1 MKRKA
6 EKADIVKRKV
16 FHEHIILLTEGRFL
30 MLAVLAVMVWLLYLF
45 VRDRMA
51 GMTLAWWE
59 IPFLLL
65 VEVSLYYALL
75 RQFWYRCFGC
85 LVVTEDE
92 IVWKCPFMRTVQLR
106 KTEIRY
112 TGIDYRWPGSARKAV
127 TPVDMAY
134 FSTKSYPQEC
144 RNKSYLLRN
153 KKGFIIFSAGE
164 KLCRHM
170 SAWLPEPYERVFA
183 AADDGYEARRR
194 QRARRR
200 AEKRQKRRKN

>member
-1 MKRKA
+1 MLLFVSTTGFIWYLFFRDTPALLDKA
-6 EKADIVKRKV
+6 
-16 FHEHIILLTEGRFL
+16 ILFPICVT
-30 MLAVLAVMVWLLYLF
+30 VLAC
-45 VRDRMA
+45 
-51 GMTLAWWE
+51 
-59 IPFLLL
+59 IPLH
-65 VEVSLYYALL
+65 E
-75 RQFWYRCFGC
+75 FWYRCFGR

-92 IVWKCPFMRTVQLR
+92 IVWKCPFMRTVRL
-106 KTEIRY
+106 KKAEIRY
-112 TGIDYRWPGSARKAV
+112 TGIDYRWPGPAQKAV
-127 TPVDMAY
+127 TPVNMAY
-134 FSTKSYPQEC
+134 FSTTPYPQKC

>member
-30 MLAVLAVMVWLLYLF
+30 MLAVLAVMVWLPYLF

-65 VEVSLYYALL
+65 VEVSLYCVLL
-75 RQFWYRCFGC
+75 RQFWYRCFEC

-92 IVWKCPFMRTVQLR
+92 IVWKCSFMRTVRL
-106 KTEIRY
+106 KKAEIKY
-112 TGIDYRWPGSARKAV
+112 TGIDYRWSGSVGKAV
-127 TPVDMAY
+127 TPVDVAY

-153 KKGFIIFSAGE
+153 KKGFIKFPAGE
-164 KLCRHM
+164 KLCRYM
-170 SAWLPEPYERVFA
+170 SKWLSEPYERVFA
-183 AADDGYEARRR
+183 AASDGYEARRR
-194 QRARRR
+194 KKERKRI
-200 AEKRQKRRKN
+200 EKKMKMMK

>member
-1 MKRKA
+1 MEHSTEKTELPKR
-6 EKADIVKRKV
+6 RV
-16 FHEHIILLTEGRFL
+16 FHEHIVLLIEGRLL
-30 MLAVLAVMVWLLYLF
+30 MLLFVSTTGFIWYLFFRDTPALLDKAILFPICVTVLAC
-45 VRDRMA
+45 
-51 GMTLAWWE
+51 
-59 IPFLLL
+59 IPLH
-65 VEVSLYYALL
+65 E
-75 RQFWYRCFGC
+75 FWYRCFGR

-92 IVWKCPFMRTVQLR
+92 IVWKCPFMRTVRL
-106 KTEIRY
+106 K
-112 TGIDYRWPGSARKAV
+112 TGIDYRWPGPAQKAV

-134 FSTKSYPQEC
+134 FSTTPYPQKC

>member
-1 MKRKA
+1 MEHSTEKTELPKR
-6 EKADIVKRKV
+6 RV
-16 FHEHIILLTEGRFL
+16 FHEHIVLLIEGRLL
-30 MLAVLAVMVWLLYLF
+30 MLLFVSTTGFIWYLFFRDTPNFLDRAILFPLCVTVLAC
-45 VRDRMA
+45 
-51 GMTLAWWE
+51 
-59 IPFLLL
+59 IPLH
-65 VEVSLYYALL
+65 E
-75 RQFWYRCFGC
+75 FWYRCFGR

-92 IVWKCPFMRTVQLR
+92 IVWKCPFMRTVRL
-106 KTEIRY
+106 KKAEIRY
-112 TGIDYRWPGSARKAV
+112 TGIDYRWPGPAQKAV

-134 FSTKSYPQEC
+134 FSTTPYPQKC

-164 KLCRHM
+164 KLCCHM

>member
-1 MKRKA
+1 MEHSTEKTELPKR
-6 EKADIVKRKV
+6 RV
-16 FHEHIILLTEGRFL
+16 FHEHIILLIEGRLL
-30 MLAVLAVMVWLLYLF
+30 MLLFVSTTGFIWYLFFGDTPALLDKAILFPICVTVLAC
-45 VRDRMA
+45 
-51 GMTLAWWE
+51 
-59 IPFLLL
+59 IPLH
-65 VEVSLYYALL
+65 E
-75 RQFWYRCFGC
+75 FWYRCFGR

-92 IVWKCPFMRTVQLR
+92 IVWKCPFMRTVRL
-106 KTEIRY
+106 KKAEIRY
-112 TGIDYRWPGSARKAV
+112 TGIDYRWPGPAQKAV

-134 FSTKSYPQEC
+134 FSTTPYPQKC

>member
-1 MKRKA
+1 MEHSTEKTELPKR
-6 EKADIVKRKV
+6 RV
-16 FHEHIILLTEGRFL
+16 FHEHIILLIEGRLL
-30 MLAVLAVMVWLLYLF
+30 MLLFVSTTGFIWYLFFRDTPALLDKAILFPICVTVLAC
-45 VRDRMA
+45 
-51 GMTLAWWE
+51 
-59 IPFLLL
+59 IPLH
-65 VEVSLYYALL
+65 E
-75 RQFWYRCFGC
+75 FWYRCFGR

-92 IVWKCPFMRTVQLR
+92 IVWKCPFMRTVRL
-106 KTEIRY
+106 KKAEIRY
-112 TGIDYRWPGSARKAV
+112 TGIDYRWPGPAQKAV

-134 FSTKSYPQEC
+134 FSTTPYPQKC

-170 SAWLPEPYERVFA
+170 SAWLPKPYERVFA

-200 AEKRQKRRKN
+200 AETRQKRRKN

>member
-1 MKRKA
+1 MKRKE

-30 MLAVLAVMVWLLYLF
+30 MLAVLAVMVWLPYLF

-51 GMTLAWWE
+51 GMMLAWWE

-92 IVWKCPFMRTVQLR
+92 IIWKCPFMRTVRLR

-144 RNKSYLLRN
+144 RNKKCLLRN
-153 KKGFIIFSAGE
+153 KKGFIKFPAVE
-164 KLCRHM
+164 KLCRYM
-170 SAWLPEPYERVFA
+170 SEWLPEPYERVFA
-183 AADDGYEARRR
+183 ASRL
-194 QRARRR
+194 
-200 AEKRQKRRKN
+200 

>member
-1 MKRKA
+1 MEHSTEKTELPKR
-6 EKADIVKRKV
+6 RV
-16 FHEHIILLTEGRFL
+16 FHEHIILLIEGRLL
-30 MLAVLAVMVWLLYLF
+30 MLLFVSTTGFIWYLFFRDTPALLDKAILFPICVTVLAC
-45 VRDRMA
+45 
-51 GMTLAWWE
+51 
-59 IPFLLL
+59 IPLH
-65 VEVSLYYALL
+65 E
-75 RQFWYRCFGC
+75 FWYRCFGR

-92 IVWKCPFMRTVQLR
+92 IVWKCPFMRTVRL
-106 KTEIRY
+106 KKAEIRY
-112 TGIDYRWPGSARKAV
+112 TGIDYRWPGPAQKAV

-134 FSTKSYPQEC
+134 FSTTPYPQKC

-200 AEKRQKRRKN
+200 AEKWQKRRKN

>member
-1 MKRKA
+1 MEHSTEKTELPKR
-6 EKADIVKRKV
+6 RV
-16 FHEHIILLTEGRFL
+16 FHEHIVLLIEGRLL
-30 MLAVLAVMVWLLYLF
+30 MLLFIGTTGFIWYLF
-45 VRDRMA
+45 
-51 GMTLAWWE
+51 
-59 IPFLLL
+59 F
-65 VEVSLYYALL
+65 
-75 RQFWYRCFGC
+75 RCFGR

-92 IVWKCPFMRTVQLR
+92 IVWKCPFMRTVRL
-106 KTEIRY
+106 KKAEIRY
-112 TGIDYRWPGSARKAV
+112 TGIDYRWPAPAQKAV

-134 FSTKSYPQEC
+134 FSTTPYPQKC

>member
-1 MKRKA
+1 MEHSTEKTELPKR
-6 EKADIVKRKV
+6 RV
-16 FHEHIILLTEGRFL
+16 FHEHIILLIEGRLL
-30 MLAVLAVMVWLLYLF
+30 MLLFVSTTGFIWYLFFRDTPALLDKAILFPICVTVLA
-45 VRDRMA
+45 R
-51 GMTLAWWE
+51 
-59 IPFLLL
+59 IPLH
-65 VEVSLYYALL
+65 E
-75 RQFWYRCFGC
+75 FWYRCFGR

-92 IVWKCPFMRTVQLR
+92 IVWKRPFMRTVRL
-106 KTEIRY
+106 KKAEIRY
-112 TGIDYRWPGSARKAV
+112 TGIDYRWPGPAQKAV

-134 FSTKSYPQEC
+134 FSTTPYPQKC

-164 KLCRHM
+164 KLCCHM

>member
-1 MKRKA
+1 MEHSTEKTELPKR
-6 EKADIVKRKV
+6 RV
-16 FHEHIILLTEGRFL
+16 FHEHIILLIEGRLL
-30 MLAVLAVMVWLLYLF
+30 MLLFVSTTGFIWYLFFRDTPALLDKAILFPICVTVLAC
-45 VRDRMA
+45 
-51 GMTLAWWE
+51 
-59 IPFLLL
+59 IPLH
-65 VEVSLYYALL
+65 E
-75 RQFWYRCFGC
+75 FWYRCFGR

-92 IVWKCPFMRTVQLR
+92 IVWKCPSMRTVRL
-106 KTEIRY
+106 KKAEIRY
-112 TGIDYRWPGSARKAV
+112 TGIDYRWPGPAQKAV

-134 FSTKSYPQEC
+134 FSTTPYPQKC

-170 SAWLPEPYERVFA
+170 SAWLPKPYERVFA